1 MRDLFKADAYPAS
14 NAAFHCLYFSPNLT
28 TTMSAFSIAFLVLIA
43 LNLAAAL
50 SKAGHKTGLL
60 DLDIYGPSLPKL
72 FDIGDK
78 PESDGQKL
86 IPIIKYGQNNNS
98 MKFNHQALLVNDLN
112 QSGYFYYNILGF
124 EEIEVGAGQNP
135 PKRWFKSDDGM
146 EIHLISTK
154 EKLKSIPKGVHMAFS
169 VKNFD
174 LFINNL
180 KAFMVL
186 TNRFRL
192 LGEISPNV
200 NESSPNLT
208 GERMR
213 EFF

>member
-1 MRDLFKADAYPAS
+1 MKK
-14 NAAFHCLYFSPNLT
+14 
-28 TTMSAFSIAFLVLIA
+28 IIFLLLI
-43 LNLAAAL
+43 
-50 SKAGHKTGLL
+50 
-60 DLDIYGPSLPKL
+60 
-72 FDIGDK
+72 
-78 PESDGQKL
+78 

-112 QSGYFYYNILGF
+112 QSGDFYNNILGF

-154 EKLKSIPKGVHMAFS
+154 EKLKSIPKGIHMAFS

-180 KAFMVL
+180 KGNNITYGNWRGDENQIQLRNDGYKQIF
-186 TNRFRL
+186 FQDPQ
-192 LGEISPNV
+192 GYWIEV
-200 NESSPNLT
+200 NNIK
-208 GERMR
+208 
-213 EFF
+213 

>member
-1 MRDLFKADAYPAS
+1 MKK
-14 NAAFHCLYFSPNLT
+14 
-28 TTMSAFSIAFLVLIA
+28 IIFLLLI
-43 LNLAAAL
+43 
-50 SKAGHKTGLL
+50 
-60 DLDIYGPSLPKL
+60 
-72 FDIGDK
+72 
-78 PESDGQKL
+78 

-112 QSGYFYYNILGF
+112 QSGDFYNNILGF

-135 PKRWFKSDDGM
+135 PKRWFKSNDGM

-180 KAFMVL
+180 KGNNITYGNWRGDKNQIQLRNDGYKQIFFQDPQGYWIEV
-186 TNRFRL
+186 N
-192 LGEISPNV
+192 NV
-200 NESSPNLT
+200 K
-208 GERMR
+208 
-213 EFF
+213 

>member
-1 MRDLFKADAYPAS
+1 MKK
-14 NAAFHCLYFSPNLT
+14 
-28 TTMSAFSIAFLVLIA
+28 IIFLLLI
-43 LNLAAAL
+43 
-50 SKAGHKTGLL
+50 
-60 DLDIYGPSLPKL
+60 
-72 FDIGDK
+72 
-78 PESDGQKL
+78 

-112 QSGYFYYNILGF
+112 QSGDFYNNILGF

-154 EKLKSIPKGVHMAFS
+154 DKLKSIPKGVHMAFS

-180 KAFMVL
+180 KGNNITYGNWRGDENQIQLRNDGYKQIF
-186 TNRFRL
+186 FQDPQ
-192 LGEISPNV
+192 GYWIEV
-200 NESSPNLT
+200 NNIK
-208 GERMR
+208 
-213 EFF
+213 

>member
-1 MRDLFKADAYPAS
+1 MKK
-14 NAAFHCLYFSPNLT
+14 
-28 TTMSAFSIAFLVLIA
+28 IIFLLLI
-43 LNLAAAL
+43 
-50 SKAGHKTGLL
+50 
-60 DLDIYGPSLPKL
+60 
-72 FDIGDK
+72 
-78 PESDGQKL
+78 

-112 QSGYFYYNILGF
+112 QSGDFYNNILGF

-135 PKRWFKSDDGM
+135 PKRWFKSEDGI

-180 KAFMVL
+180 KGNNITYGNWRGDKNQIQLRNDGYKQIF
-186 TNRFRL
+186 FQDPQ
-192 LGEISPNV
+192 GYWIEV
-200 NESSPNLT
+200 NNIK
-208 GERMR
+208 
-213 EFF
+213 

>member
-1 MRDLFKADAYPAS
+1 MKK
-14 NAAFHCLYFSPNLT
+14 
-28 TTMSAFSIAFLVLIA
+28 IIFLLLIV
-43 LNLAAAL
+43 
-50 SKAGHKTGLL
+50 
-60 DLDIYGPSLPKL
+60 
-72 FDIGDK
+72 
-78 PESDGQKL
+78 
-86 IPIIKYGQNNNS
+86 PIIKYGQNNNS

-112 QSGYFYYNILGF
+112 QSGDFYNNILGF

-180 KAFMVL
+180 KGNNITYGNWRGDENQIQLRNDGYKQIFFQDPQGYWIEV
-186 TNRFRL
+186 N
-192 LGEISPNV
+192 NV
-200 NESSPNLT
+200 K
-208 GERMR
+208 
-213 EFF
+213 

>member
-1 MRDLFKADAYPAS
+1 MKK
-14 NAAFHCLYFSPNLT
+14 
-28 TTMSAFSIAFLVLIA
+28 IIFLLLI
-43 LNLAAAL
+43 
-50 SKAGHKTGLL
+50 
-60 DLDIYGPSLPKL
+60 
-72 FDIGDK
+72 
-78 PESDGQKL
+78 

-112 QSGYFYYNILGF
+112 QSGDFYNNILGF

-154 EKLKSIPKGVHMAFS
+154 EKLKSIPKGIHMAFS

-180 KAFMVL
+180 KG
-186 TNRFRL
+186 NN
-192 LGEISPNV
+192 ISYGNWRGDENQIQLRNDGYKQIFFQDPQGYWIEVKNV
-200 NESSPNLT
+200 K
-208 GERMR
+208 
-213 EFF
+213 

>member
-1 MRDLFKADAYPAS
+1 MKK
-14 NAAFHCLYFSPNLT
+14 
-28 TTMSAFSIAFLVLIA
+28 IIFLLLI
-43 LNLAAAL
+43 
-50 SKAGHKTGLL
+50 
-60 DLDIYGPSLPKL
+60 
-72 FDIGDK
+72 
-78 PESDGQKL
+78 

-112 QSGYFYYNILGF
+112 QSGDFYNNILGF

-154 EKLKSIPKGVHMAFS
+154 EKIKSIPKGVHMAFS

-180 KAFMVL
+180 KGNNITYGNWRGDENQIQLRNDGYKQIF
-186 TNRFRL
+186 FQDPQ
-192 LGEISPNV
+192 GYWIEV
-200 NESSPNLT
+200 NNIK
-208 GERMR
+208 
-213 EFF
+213 

>member
-1 MRDLFKADAYPAS
+1 MKK
-14 NAAFHCLYFSPNLT
+14 
-28 TTMSAFSIAFLVLIA
+28 IIFLLLI
-43 LNLAAAL
+43 
-50 SKAGHKTGLL
+50 
-60 DLDIYGPSLPKL
+60 
-72 FDIGDK
+72 
-78 PESDGQKL
+78 

-112 QSGYFYYNILGF
+112 QSGDFYNNILGF

-180 KAFMVL
+180 KGNNITYGNWRGDENQIQLRDDGYKQIFFQDPQGYWIEV
-186 TNRFRL
+186 N
-192 LGEISPNV
+192 NV
-200 NESSPNLT
+200 K
-208 GERMR
+208 
-213 EFF
+213 

>member
-1 MRDLFKADAYPAS
+1 MKK
-14 NAAFHCLYFSPNLT
+14 
-28 TTMSAFSIAFLVLIA
+28 IIFLLLI
-43 LNLAAAL
+43 
-50 SKAGHKTGLL
+50 
-60 DLDIYGPSLPKL
+60 
-72 FDIGDK
+72 
-78 PESDGQKL
+78 

-112 QSGYFYYNILGF
+112 QSGDFYNNILGF

-135 PKRWFKSDDGM
+135 PKRWFKSNDGM

-180 KAFMVL
+180 KGNNIAYGNWRGDENQIQLRNDGYKQIFFQDPQGYWIEV
-186 TNRFRL
+186 N
-192 LGEISPNV
+192 NV
-200 NESSPNLT
+200 K
-208 GERMR
+208 
-213 EFF
+213 

>member
-1 MRDLFKADAYPAS
+1 MKK
-14 NAAFHCLYFSPNLT
+14 
-28 TTMSAFSIAFLVLIA
+28 IIFLLLI
-43 LNLAAAL
+43 
-50 SKAGHKTGLL
+50 
-60 DLDIYGPSLPKL
+60 
-72 FDIGDK
+72 
-78 PESDGQKL
+78 

-112 QSGYFYYNILGF
+112 QSGDFYNNILGF

-154 EKLKSIPKGVHMAFS
+154 DKLKSIPKGVHMAFS

-180 KAFMVL
+180 KG
-186 TNRFRL
+186 NN
-192 LGEISPNV
+192 ISYGNWRGDENQIQLRNDGYKQIFFQDPQGYWIEVNNV
-200 NESSPNLT
+200 WGRNIN
-208 GERMR
+208 
-213 EFF
+213 

>member
-1 MRDLFKADAYPAS
+1 MKK
-14 NAAFHCLYFSPNLT
+14 
-28 TTMSAFSIAFLVLIA
+28 IIFLLLIV
-43 LNLAAAL
+43 
-50 SKAGHKTGLL
+50 
-60 DLDIYGPSLPKL
+60 
-72 FDIGDK
+72 
-78 PESDGQKL
+78 
-86 IPIIKYGQNNNS
+86 PIIKYGQNINS

-112 QSGYFYYNILGF
+112 QSGDFYNNILGF

-180 KAFMVL
+180 KGNNITYGNWRGDENQIQLRNDGYKQIFFQDPQGYWIEV
-186 TNRFRL
+186 N
-192 LGEISPNV
+192 NV
-200 NESSPNLT
+200 K
-208 GERMR
+208 
-213 EFF
+213 

>member
-1 MRDLFKADAYPAS
+1 MKK
-14 NAAFHCLYFSPNLT
+14 
-28 TTMSAFSIAFLVLIA
+28 IIFL
-43 LNLAAAL
+43 
-50 SKAGHKTGLL
+50 LL
-60 DLDIYGPSLPKL
+60 
-72 FDIGDK
+72 
-78 PESDGQKL
+78 L

-112 QSGYFYYNILGF
+112 QSGDFYNNILGF

-180 KAFMVL
+180 KGNNIPFGNWRGDENQIQLRDDGYKQIFFQDPQGYWIEV
-186 TNRFRL
+186 N
-192 LGEISPNV
+192 NV
-200 NESSPNLT
+200 K
-208 GERMR
+208 
-213 EFF
+213 

>member
-1 MRDLFKADAYPAS
+1 MKK
-14 NAAFHCLYFSPNLT
+14 
-28 TTMSAFSIAFLVLIA
+28 IIFLLLI
-43 LNLAAAL
+43 
-50 SKAGHKTGLL
+50 
-60 DLDIYGPSLPKL
+60 
-72 FDIGDK
+72 
-78 PESDGQKL
+78 

-112 QSGYFYYNILGF
+112 QSGDFYNNILGF

-169 VKNFD
+169 VKNFN

-180 KAFMVL
+180 KGNNITYGNWRGDENQIQLRDDGYKQIFFQDPQGYWIEV
-186 TNRFRL
+186 N
-192 LGEISPNV
+192 NV
-200 NESSPNLT
+200 K
-208 GERMR
+208 
-213 EFF
+213 

>member
-1 MRDLFKADAYPAS
+1 MKK
-14 NAAFHCLYFSPNLT
+14 
-28 TTMSAFSIAFLVLIA
+28 IIFLLLI
-43 LNLAAAL
+43 
-50 SKAGHKTGLL
+50 
-60 DLDIYGPSLPKL
+60 
-72 FDIGDK
+72 
-78 PESDGQKL
+78 

-112 QSGYFYYNILGF
+112 QSGEFYNNILGF

-154 EKLKSIPKGVHMAFS
+154 EKLKSIPKGIHMAFS

-180 KAFMVL
+180 KGNNITYGNWRGDENQIQLRNDGYKQIFFQDPQGYWIEV
-186 TNRFRL
+186 N
-192 LGEISPNV
+192 NV
-200 NESSPNLT
+200 K
-208 GERMR
+208 
-213 EFF
+213 

>member
-1 MRDLFKADAYPAS
+1 MKK
-14 NAAFHCLYFSPNLT
+14 
-28 TTMSAFSIAFLVLIA
+28 IIFLLLI
-43 LNLAAAL
+43 
-50 SKAGHKTGLL
+50 
-60 DLDIYGPSLPKL
+60 
-72 FDIGDK
+72 
-78 PESDGQKL
+78 

-112 QSGYFYYNILGF
+112 QSGDFYNNILGF

-135 PKRWFKSDDGM
+135 PKRWFKSEDGM

-180 KAFMVL
+180 KGNNITYGNWRGDKNQIQLRNDGYKQIF
-186 TNRFRL
+186 FQDPQ
-192 LGEISPNV
+192 GYWIEV
-200 NESSPNLT
+200 NNIK
-208 GERMR
+208 
-213 EFF
+213 

>member
-1 MRDLFKADAYPAS
+1 
-14 NAAFHCLYFSPNLT
+14 
-28 TTMSAFSIAFLVLIA
+28 
-43 LNLAAAL
+43 
-50 SKAGHKTGLL
+50 
-60 DLDIYGPSLPKL
+60 
-72 FDIGDK
+72 
-78 PESDGQKL
+78 
-86 IPIIKYGQNNNS
+86 

-112 QSGYFYYNILGF
+112 QSGDFYNNILGF

-180 KAFMVL
+180 KG
-186 TNRFRL
+186 NN
-192 LGEISPNV
+192 ISYGNWRGDENQIQLRNDGYKQIFFQDPQGYWIEVNNV
-200 NESSPNLT
+200 K
-208 GERMR
+208 
-213 EFF
+213 

>member
-1 MRDLFKADAYPAS
+1 MKK
-14 NAAFHCLYFSPNLT
+14 
-28 TTMSAFSIAFLVLIA
+28 IIFLLLI
-43 LNLAAAL
+43 
-50 SKAGHKTGLL
+50 
-60 DLDIYGPSLPKL
+60 
-72 FDIGDK
+72 
-78 PESDGQKL
+78 
-86 IPIIKYGQNNNS
+86 IPVIKYGQNNNS

-112 QSGYFYYNILGF
+112 QSGDFYNNILGF

-180 KAFMVL
+180 KGNNITYGNWRGDENQIQLRNDGYKQIFFQDPQGYWIEV
-186 TNRFRL
+186 N
-192 LGEISPNV
+192 NV
-200 NESSPNLT
+200 K
-208 GERMR
+208 
-213 EFF
+213 

>member
-1 MRDLFKADAYPAS
+1 MKK
-14 NAAFHCLYFSPNLT
+14 
-28 TTMSAFSIAFLVLIA
+28 IIFLLLI
-43 LNLAAAL
+43 
-50 SKAGHKTGLL
+50 
-60 DLDIYGPSLPKL
+60 
-72 FDIGDK
+72 
-78 PESDGQKL
+78 

-112 QSGYFYYNILGF
+112 QSGDFYNNILGF

-154 EKLKSIPKGVHMAFS
+154 EKLTSIPKGVHMAFS

-180 KAFMVL
+180 KGNNITYGNWRGDENQIQLRNDGYKQIF
-186 TNRFRL
+186 FQDPQ
-192 LGEISPNV
+192 GYWIEV
-200 NESSPNLT
+200 NNIK
-208 GERMR
+208 
-213 EFF
+213 

>member
-1 MRDLFKADAYPAS
+1 MKK
-14 NAAFHCLYFSPNLT
+14 
-28 TTMSAFSIAFLVLIA
+28 IIFLLLI
-43 LNLAAAL
+43 
-50 SKAGHKTGLL
+50 
-60 DLDIYGPSLPKL
+60 
-72 FDIGDK
+72 
-78 PESDGQKL
+78 

-112 QSGYFYYNILGF
+112 QSGDFYNNILGF

-154 EKLKSIPKGVHMAFS
+154 EKLKSIPKGIHMAFS

-180 KAFMVL
+180 KGNNITYGNWRGDENQIQLRNDGYKQIFFQDPQGYWIEV
-186 TNRFRL
+186 N
-192 LGEISPNV
+192 NV
-200 NESSPNLT
+200 K
-208 GERMR
+208 
-213 EFF
+213 

>member
-1 MRDLFKADAYPAS
+1 MKK
-14 NAAFHCLYFSPNLT
+14 
-28 TTMSAFSIAFLVLIA
+28 IIFLLLI
-43 LNLAAAL
+43 
-50 SKAGHKTGLL
+50 
-60 DLDIYGPSLPKL
+60 
-72 FDIGDK
+72 
-78 PESDGQKL
+78 

-112 QSGYFYYNILGF
+112 QSGDFYNNILGF

-135 PKRWFKSDDGM
+135 PKRWFKSNDGM

-180 KAFMVL
+180 KGNNINYGNWRGDENQIQLRNDGYKQIFFQDPQGYWIEV
-186 TNRFRL
+186 N
-192 LGEISPNV
+192 NV
-200 NESSPNLT
+200 K
-208 GERMR
+208 
-213 EFF
+213 

>member
-1 MRDLFKADAYPAS
+1 MKK
-14 NAAFHCLYFSPNLT
+14 
-28 TTMSAFSIAFLVLIA
+28 IIFLLLI
-43 LNLAAAL
+43 
-50 SKAGHKTGLL
+50 
-60 DLDIYGPSLPKL
+60 
-72 FDIGDK
+72 
-78 PESDGQKL
+78 

-112 QSGYFYYNILGF
+112 QSGDFYNNILGF

-135 PKRWFKSDDGM
+135 PKRWFKSNDGM

-180 KAFMVL
+180 KGNNIAYGNWRGDENQIQLRNDGYKQIF
-186 TNRFRL
+186 FQDPQ
-192 LGEISPNV
+192 GYWIEV
-200 NESSPNLT
+200 NNIK
-208 GERMR
+208 
-213 EFF
+213 

>member
-1 MRDLFKADAYPAS
+1 MKK
-14 NAAFHCLYFSPNLT
+14 
-28 TTMSAFSIAFLVLIA
+28 IIFLLLI
-43 LNLAAAL
+43 
-50 SKAGHKTGLL
+50 
-60 DLDIYGPSLPKL
+60 
-72 FDIGDK
+72 
-78 PESDGQKL
+78 

-112 QSGYFYYNILGF
+112 QSGDFYNNILGF

-180 KAFMVL
+180 KG
-186 TNRFRL
+186 NN
-192 LGEISPNV
+192 ISYGNWRGDENQIQLRNDGYKQIFFQDPQGYWIEV
-200 NESSPNLT
+200 NNIK
-208 GERMR
+208 
-213 EFF
+213 

>member
-1 MRDLFKADAYPAS
+1 MKK
-14 NAAFHCLYFSPNLT
+14 
-28 TTMSAFSIAFLVLIA
+28 IIFLLLIV
-43 LNLAAAL
+43 
-50 SKAGHKTGLL
+50 
-60 DLDIYGPSLPKL
+60 
-72 FDIGDK
+72 
-78 PESDGQKL
+78 
-86 IPIIKYGQNNNS
+86 PIIKYGQNNNS

-112 QSGYFYYNILGF
+112 QSGDFYNNILGF

-180 KAFMVL
+180 KGNNITYGNWRGDENQIQLRDDGYKQIFFQDPQGYWIEV
-186 TNRFRL
+186 NNVKL
-192 LGEISPNV
+192 LDY
-200 NESSPNLT
+200 
-208 GERMR
+208 
-213 EFF
+213 

>member
-1 MRDLFKADAYPAS
+1 MKK
-14 NAAFHCLYFSPNLT
+14 
-28 TTMSAFSIAFLVLIA
+28 IIFLILI
-43 LNLAAAL
+43 
-50 SKAGHKTGLL
+50 
-60 DLDIYGPSLPKL
+60 
-72 FDIGDK
+72 
-78 PESDGQKL
+78 
-86 IPIIKYGQNNNS
+86 IPILKYGQNNNS

-112 QSGYFYYNILGF
+112 QSGDFYNNILGF

-180 KAFMVL
+180 KGNNITYGNWRGDENQIQLRNDGYKQIFFQDPQGYWIEV
-186 TNRFRL
+186 N
-192 LGEISPNV
+192 NV
-200 NESSPNLT
+200 K
-208 GERMR
+208 
-213 EFF
+213 